1 MPNVAMNGKTSNAKY
16 ITAEEGGTQVIFA
29 GNQCS
34 AQRRRSAFPWLDG
47 WTRLELMLALM
58 SVFLAVAVVVLITML
73 ASRTPHTG
81 HSAPVN
87 PQIKVA
93 PQKRVSS
100 QDPDTDIFRNH
111 TFSDNS
117 TFFIPPGLSVK
128 DICLT
133 PGCVTAASRLLT
145 SMDNSVAPCD
155 NFFDFACGNWNKLN
169 IIPADKSFFNTF
181 AKLGDDIQALLKNL
195 LEKPI
200 DYEHDIEATVKAKKL
215 YMSCMNESQI
225 DSEGLEPVRRLL
237 ADLGTWPIL
246 HGDAWDA
253 DGKVSVLDLIV
264 KLTLYNNKILIDQW
278 VSADDKDSEINII
291 QLDQADLGMPSPDY
305 FLHDDAVA
313 KLPVYK
319 KYAQDVAVMFG
330 ADPKIAQ
337 RDVEEMVKFEIK
349 LANITIPREERRD
362 NEKMYNKMM
371 IKEFAEMVPG
381 FNWLDYLQKIYAT
394 VGINIT
400 EAERI
405 VVYAPSY
412 FQQFAKLY
420 QTVDKRVKVN
430 YLFWRIMMNR
440 INNLPSQ
447 NRSIKNE
454 YLKVIFGSHAEP
466 ARWYECVTFVNDNM
480 GNALG
485 RLFVEAHFD
494 EGSRE
499 TALEMI
505 HDIRNAF
512 YEILNATDWMDE
524 KTKKVAKE
532 KAEAISEKIGYADSI
547 LNDTALNEEY
557 AGVEFYPDRYFNN
570 VIGNLKHTAILNL
583 KRLKEPVDRTKWSTT
598 PAVVNAFYS
607 STKNQIM
614 FPAAILQPPFYSKDY
629 PKSLNYGG
637 IGMVIGHEITH
648 GFDDRGRQYDK
659 KGILVQWWD
668 DEVIKRFKERAQ
680 CIIDQYSNYTLPE
693 VNMKLNGIQCQGENI
708 ADNGG
713 LKEAYMAYRK
723 YADEHNHSEPRL
735 PGLLQFTSDQLFFI
749 NFAQVWCGVMRPEAA
764 INRIKT
770 GVHSPGRFRVIGTL
784 QNLQAFSDAFHC
796 PIDSYMN
803 RKEKCTVW

>member
-29 GNQCS
+29 GNQCGT
-34 AQRRRSAFPWLDG
+34 QRRRSAIPWLDG
-47 WTRLELMLALM
+47 WTRLELMLALVC
-58 SVFLAVAVVVLITML
+58 VFLAVVVIALIILL
-73 ASRTPHTG
+73 ASR
-81 HSAPVN
+81 
-87 PQIKVA
+87 A
-93 PQKRVSS
+93 PQKGESNSEKLRRLPPKYPLDCHIPQGINVS
-100 QDPDTDIFRNH
+100 
-111 TFSDNS
+111 
-117 TFFIPPGLSVK
+117 

-133 PGCVTAASRLLT
+133 AGCVTAASRLLT
-145 SMDNSVAPCD
+145 SMDSAVDPCD

-200 DYEHDIEATVKAKKL
+200 DPLDIEATVKAKKL

-225 DSEGLEPVRRLL
+225 DSEGLEPVRKLL

-246 HGDAWDA
+246 HGDAWDP
-253 DGKVSVLDLIV
+253 DGSVSVLDLIV

-305 FLHDDAVA
+305 FLHEDAVT

-319 KYAQDVAVMFG
+319 KYAYDVAIMFG
-330 ADPKIAQ
+330 ADPKVAQ
-337 RDVEEMVKFEIK
+337 KDVDDMVNFEIE
-349 LANITIPREERRD
+349 LAKITIPREERRD
-362 NEKMYNKMM
+362 NEKMYNKMT
-371 IKEFAEMVPG
+371 IKQFAELVPG
-381 FNWLDYLQKIYAT
+381 FDWLDYLQKIYGT

-400 EAERI
+400 ETEKI
-405 VVYAPSY
+405 VVYAPAY
-412 FQQFAKLY
+412 FQKFAKLY
-420 QTVDKRVKVN
+420 QTVQKRVKAN
-430 YLFWRIMMNR
+430 YLFWRILMNR
-440 INNLPSQ
+440 VNNLPSQ
-447 NRSIKNE
+447 YRSIKNE
-454 YLKVIFGSHAEP
+454 FLKVIFGSHAEP
-466 ARWYECVTFVNDNM
+466 ARWYECVTFVNEHM

-557 AGVEFYPDRYFNN
+557 QGVEFYPDRYFDN
-570 VIGNLKHTAILNL
+570 VISNLKHTAILNL

-659 KGILVQWWD
+659 NGILVQWWD
-668 DEVIKRFKERAQ
+668 DEVIKRFK
-680 CIIDQYSNYTLPE
+680 
-693 VNMKLNGIQCQGENI
+693 
-708 ADNGG
+708 
-713 LKEAYMAYRK
+713 
-723 YADEHNHSEPRL
+723 
-735 PGLLQFTSDQLFFI
+735 
-749 NFAQVWCGVMRPEAA
+749 
-764 INRIKT
+764 
-770 GVHSPGRFRVIGTL
+770 
-784 QNLQAFSDAFHC
+784 
-796 PIDSYMN
+796 
-803 RKEKCTVW
+803 